1 MLILNNVTKRYGKR
15 KVLDHVSIELGKGC
29 YGLLGPNGAGKTT
42 LFQCALGIVGINAGT
57 IHLEK
62 NVRIGYLPQR
72 LTLFEDAT
80 VNEMLYY
87 FATMKKI
94 KKEERQK
101 EIDGVLNMLNLF
113 ERKKDKIKKLSGGMK
128 QRIGIAQ
135 TLLGDS
141 QMLVFDEPT
150 VGLDPEERNRFK
162 KLIRELKKDR
172 TIIISS
178 HIVSD
183 MEEMCDHIVIMNHG
197 KILENKS
204 INKDE
209 LEEYYLKK
217 IQADESCW
225 QI

>member
-1 MLILNNVTKRYGKR
+1 
-15 KVLDHVSIELGKGC
+15 
-29 YGLLGPNGAGKTT
+29 
-42 LFQCALGIVGINAGT
+42 
-57 IHLEK
+57 
-62 NVRIGYLPQR
+62 
-72 LTLFEDAT
+72 
-80 VNEMLYY
+80 
-87 FATMKKI
+87 
-94 KKEERQK
+94 
-101 EIDGVLNMLNLF
+101 
-113 ERKKDKIKKLSGGMK
+113 MK

-162 KLIRELKKDR
+162 KLIRELKEDR

-217 IQADESCW
+217 IQEDESCW

>member
-1 MLILNNVTKRYGKR
+1 MLSLNNVTKRYGKR
-15 KVLDHVSIELGKGC
+15 TVIDNVSVEIENGC
-29 YGLLGPNGAGKTT
+29 YGVLGPNGAGKTT
-42 LFQCALGIVGINAGT
+42 LFQIALGIVGRNEGSIQ
-57 IHLEK
+57 LDK
-62 NVRIGYLPQR
+62 DVRIGYLPQR
-72 LTLFEDAT
+72 LELFEDST

-94 KKEERQK
+94 KKAERQT
-101 EIDGVLNMLNLF
+101 EIDRVLDRLNLL

-150 VGLDPEERNRFK
+150 VGLDPDERSRFK
-162 KLIRELKKDR
+162 KLILEMKKDK
-172 TIIISS
+172 TILISS

-183 MEEMCDHIVIMNHG
+183 MEEMCDYIVIMNRG
-197 KILENKS
+197 RILENKLL
-204 INKDE
+204 NKDE

-217 IQADESCW
+217 IQEDNACW